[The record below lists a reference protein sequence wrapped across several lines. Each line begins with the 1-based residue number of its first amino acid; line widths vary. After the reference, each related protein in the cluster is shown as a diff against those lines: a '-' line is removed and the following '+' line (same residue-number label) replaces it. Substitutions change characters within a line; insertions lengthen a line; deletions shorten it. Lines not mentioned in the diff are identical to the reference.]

1 MTKVDP
7 LLQALLDCES
17 LLTTWLSES
26 VHNAELFRS
35 DPLLAI
41 RAANLGIDEGL
52 LGELE
57 ETVTGIALKL
67 KAG

>member
-17 LLTTWLSES
+17 RLTAWLSES
-26 VHNAELFRS
+26 VCNAELFRR
-35 DPLLAI
+35 DPLVAI
-41 RAANLGIDEGL
+41 RAAKLGIDEGL

-57 ETVTGIALKL
+57 GTVTGIALKFR
-67 KAG
+67 AE

>member
-17 LLTTWLSES
+17 RLTAWLSES
-26 VHNAELFRS
+26 VRNAELFRR
-35 DPLLAI
+35 DPLVAI
-41 RAANLGIDEGL
+41 RAAKLGIDECL

-57 ETVTGIALKL
+57 GTVTGIALKFR
-67 KAG
+67 AE